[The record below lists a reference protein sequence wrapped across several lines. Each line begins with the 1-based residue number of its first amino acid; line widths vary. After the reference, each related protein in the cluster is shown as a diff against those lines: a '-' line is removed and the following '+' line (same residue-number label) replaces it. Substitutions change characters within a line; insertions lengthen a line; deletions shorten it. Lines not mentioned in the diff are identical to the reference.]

1 MYCAEEPGCAIYI
14 NSDTS
19 GLFFEDKYLVEWI
32 DEGDCEYLA
41 TDNGLLNIAKELG
54 FESKNIK
61 EVLKWFGERDDVVV
75 RVFERD

>member
-1 MYCAEEPGCAIYI
+1 M
-14 NSDTS
+14 
-19 GLFFEDKYLVEWI
+19 VEWI